1 MYKAVFA
8 AFCAFYVG
16 GGELP
21 TAFLC
26 HEVTQNLLSIF
37 ISAHTMQVC
46 SFKGRNFFLKVS

>member
-37 ISAHTMQVC
+37 ILAHTM
-46 SFKGRNFFLKVS
+46 